1 MKIVDHKNLS
11 GLTES
16 EFDLAWEVV
25 SSEAPV
31 SQMSYH
37 EMSDR
42 PVVEVDAMTQLE
54 NNVRM
59 LGEMQGRL
67 SFLMREVNYLLKV

>member
-1 MKIVDHKNLS
+1 MS

-16 EFDLAWEVV
+16 EFDLAWDVV
-25 SSEAPV
+25 SAEAPI
-31 SQMSYH
+31 SQKSYH

-54 NNVRM
+54 NNVRL
-59 LGEMQGRL
+59 LGDMQGRL

>member
-16 EFDLAWEVV
+16 EFDLAWETA
-25 SSEAPV
+25 SAEAPI
-31 SQMSYH
+31 SQTSYH

-54 NNVRM
+54 NNVRL
-59 LGEMQGRL
+59 LGDLQGRL